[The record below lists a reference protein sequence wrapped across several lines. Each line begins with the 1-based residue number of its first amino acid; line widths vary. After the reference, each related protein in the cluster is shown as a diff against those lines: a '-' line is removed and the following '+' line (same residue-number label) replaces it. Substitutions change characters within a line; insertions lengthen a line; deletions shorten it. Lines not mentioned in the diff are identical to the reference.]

1 MRFVLLLGSW
11 FALSCGGAELGERC
25 SSDDDCSG
33 GLVCWEWP
41 CVGDSCP
48 RSCEQ
53 GCTADEQC
61 SDGRV
66 CSGML
71 CARVDGD

>member
-1 MRFVLLLGSW
+1 MRIVLCVLLGSL
-11 FALSCGGAELGERC
+11 FACGGSDLGERC
-25 SSDDDCSG
+25 GSDDDCSG

-41 CVGDSCP
+41 CLGDSCA

-71 CARVDGD
+71 CTRVE

>member
-1 MRFVLLLGSW
+1 MRSLLASFCLVL
-11 FALSCGGAELGERC
+11 AACGGADIGERC
-25 SSDDDCSG
+25 SSDDDCSN

-41 CVGDSCP
+41 CVGDSCA

-53 GCTADEQC
+53 GCTDDAQC
-61 SDGRV
+61 SDGRI

-71 CARVDGD
+71 CTRVE